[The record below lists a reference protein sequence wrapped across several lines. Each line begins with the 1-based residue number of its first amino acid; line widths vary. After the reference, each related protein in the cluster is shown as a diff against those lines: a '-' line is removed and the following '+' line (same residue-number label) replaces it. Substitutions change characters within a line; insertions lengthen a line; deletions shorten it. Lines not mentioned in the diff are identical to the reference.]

1 MNPPQS
7 TQEMLTIPII
17 PTKVT
22 FKGLRLTVRSLEP
35 FRDFQNLLI
44 PYLDP
49 KQQRE
54 IRRATLKERYF
65 FDCLCPACLG
75 EEVLGSF
82 PRLAELALQENCVA
96 VALDSSLVGE
106 ERQVLT
112 SLLCEHCGGRVASEV
127 DARCNFAEISC
138 CGGDLRGLTR
148 LS

>member
-1 MNPPQS
+1 MNFNVPKK
-7 TQEMLTIPII
+7 LFKII

-96 VALDSSLVGE
+96 AALDAGLVGE
-106 ERQVLT
+106 KEREVLT
-112 SLLCEHCGGRVASEV
+112 SLLCEHCGGMVAPEE
-127 DARCNFAEISC
+127 DAR
-138 CGGDLRGLTR
+138 
-148 LS
+148 

>member
-1 MNPPQS
+1 M
-7 TQEMLTIPII
+7 
-17 PTKVT
+17 
-22 FKGLRLTVRSLEP
+22 RSLEP

-96 VALDSSLVGE
+96 AALDAGLVGE
-106 ERQVLT
+106 KEREVLT
-112 SLLCEHCGGRVASEV
+112 SLLCEHCGGMVAPEE
-127 DARCNFAEISC
+127 DAR
-138 CGGDLRGLTR
+138 
-148 LS
+148 